1 MLTRRIAIMATIR
14 QGRAFMS
21 ERTEA
26 LYRLVRIPAFYAWLQ
41 DLLGARRASET
52 LVERFIRP
60 RAGSRILDVGCGP
73 GSLRPYLGDVRYT
86 GVDLNPAHIRAAK
99 EHGDP
104 SDLYLVGNVVTDLS
118 FEPESFDIILLIGV
132 LHHIDDAAAGVLFR
146 RLAELLDK
154 DGRIVACDG
163 LYVDRQRVAA
173 KLMLDLD
180 SGKHVRDE
188 KGYSALCNGAPLKA
202 AVTVTND
209 LLRVPYDHN
218 IMVLTR
224 V

>member
-1 MLTRRIAIMATIR
+1 MGDHPA
-14 QGRAFMS
+14 GREFMS

-41 DLLGARRASET
+41 DLLGSRRASET
-52 LVERFIRP
+52 LVERFIKP

-99 EHGDP
+99 ERGDP
-104 SDLYLVGNVVTDLS
+104 GDVYLVGNVVTDLS

-132 LHHIDDAAAGVLFR
+132 LHHIDDAAAGVLFH
-146 RLAELLDK
+146 RLSELLDK
-154 DGRIVACDG
+154 DGRIIACDG
-163 LYVDRQRVAA
+163 VYVERQRLAA

-180 SGKHVRDE
+180 SGQHVRDE
-188 KGYSALCNGAPLKA
+188 KGYSALRGGAPLEA
-202 AVTVTND
+202 VVTVTND